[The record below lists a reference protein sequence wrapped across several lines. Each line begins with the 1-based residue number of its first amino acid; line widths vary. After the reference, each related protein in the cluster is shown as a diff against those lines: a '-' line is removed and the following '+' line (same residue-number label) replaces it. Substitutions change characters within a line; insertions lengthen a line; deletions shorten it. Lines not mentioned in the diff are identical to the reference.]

1 MRRLISG
8 AVIAVAVLT
17 ALPVAAQSEPALSYE
32 WAEKASAEDAGQR
45 LLGPLAALYPN
56 YGGHSYSPFGVQWGV
71 AFAST
76 ARSSGREG
84 MCEADVVNLQF
95 VYQRRDPEAEQPSV
109 DDDSADFDADFEPA
123 PSVLRKIHTETRFR
137 AIADTAPQPWTEEY
151 EVDLDAACA
160 RQTDG
165 WDFTIAEDAT
175 DAWYGARLQTTL
187 PDMAINQPEAFL
199 GLLAACSGTEECR
212 TPFTLVVQLRQARFW
227 YGDVRPCDAL
237 VDVYQPPRFEG
248 PFCLKARY
256 LMSSHAGESEYL
268 YVTARFNETVN
279 GNQELTD
286 PHLRAVTLQRE
297 SIIED

>member
-1 MRRLISG
+1 MGRLISAG
-8 AVIAVAVLT
+8 VAAVAMLA

-32 WAEKASAEDAGQR
+32 WAEKASAEAAGQR

-76 ARSSGREG
+76 ARASGMEG
-84 MCEADVVNLQF
+84 MCEADVLSLQF
-95 VYQRRDPEAEQPSV
+95 VYQRRDPEAEQPSG
-109 DDDSADFDADFEPA
+109 DDDSADFDAHFEPA
-123 PSVLRKIHTETRFR
+123 PSVLRKINTETRYR
-137 AIADTAPQPWTEEY
+137 AIGDTAPQAWTEEY
-151 EVDLDAACA
+151 EADMEAACA

-165 WDFTIAEDAT
+165 WDFSMADDAI

-187 PDMAINQPEAFL
+187 PEMAVNEPDAFL
-199 GLLAACSGTEECR
+199 SLLVSCSGTDECG
-212 TPFTLVVQLRQARFW
+212 TPLTLVAQLRDARFW

-237 VDVYQPPRFEG
+237 VNIYQPPRFEG

-256 LMSSHAGESEYL
+256 LLSGHGGEFEYL
-268 YVTARFNETVN
+268 YVTARFDEAVN
-279 GNQELTD
+279 ANKELID
-286 PHLRAVTLQRE
+286 PHLRAVTLERE